1 MQSTNA
7 YKRAFVCFC
16 LLFSSSN
23 INQQSDEVYL
33 EALLE
38 NLTNLPMSLDSVKLE
53 PSQFFDVK
61 PMNTIVDEDGS
72 ERWVFGKINR
82 FNSNEFRQYLFCL
95 TPKPEIRENI
105 QLLKTITV
113 IGKLDIIWTSGVG
126 CKGHLQTSQLERMGP
141 NYSDIRLTITKIPS
155 EVEYKKK
162 FNLTCKITNCC
173 DYEMEPL
180 LLFDNLT
187 KNQSILWLGISGS
200 SLGKLAPGSSVDV
213 VLSAYPV
220 KTGLCPIPCLKLS
233 EANLRNSFN
242 FEEPA
247 FVYVNPPSQESE
259 CIKNP

>member
-1 MQSTNA
+1 LIAHCCLFA
-7 YKRAFVCFC
+7 YFILAQNF
-16 LLFSSSN
+16 
-23 INQQSDEVYL
+23 QSDEVYL

-53 PSQFFDVK
+53 PSQFFDVRQ
-61 PMNTIVDEDGS
+61 MNTIVDEDGA

-82 FNSNEFRQYLFCL
+82 FNSSEFRQYLFCL
-95 TPKPEIRENI
+95 TPKNEVKENI

-113 IGKLDIIWTSGVG
+113 IGKLDIMWTSGVG

-155 EVEYKKK
+155 QVQLRQR

-173 DYEMEPL
+173 DYEMEPF
-180 LLFDNLT
+180 LFYDNLA
-187 KNQSILWLGISGS
+187 KDQSILWLGLSGS
-200 SLGKLAPGSSVDV
+200 SLGKLGPSQSVEV
-213 VLSAYPV
+213 VLSGYPI

-233 EANLRNSFN
+233 ESNLRNSFS

-247 FVYVNPPSQESE
+247 FVYVNSGSE
-259 CIKNP
+259 GARDNGMQ